1 MSQQSQKNA
10 RSLYHRWRSSSFS
23 EVVAQEHVTRT
34 LRNAVARGKIV
45 HAYLFCG
52 PRGTGKTSTARILAK
67 AVNCLDPQDGEPCN
81 HCASCVAMNEGRAI
95 DLIEIDAASNRGID
109 DARELRDKIKFS
121 PGESRYKV
129 YIIDEAHML
138 TSEASNAL
146 LKTLE
151 EPPEHAILILAT
163 TESHKILPTIL
174 SRCQHFD
181 FRRIPLQAIVDQL
194 KMICEGEGLVVGDG
208 VLDRVARMA
217 RGSLRD
223 AESLLD
229 QLVAYCGDRIELD
242 AAREVLGLSGEEL
255 VPDLADALRAGD
267 LARGFQLI
275 DDLASTGADLRHFA
289 RELVDHLRAL
299 VVAKSGAATSMT
311 EELRQEEMARLRAS
325 SEGWSYQRLLA
336 AIKAFGELDGR
347 MKQESFG
354 QVHLE
359 MAFMEAT
366 VLEAQAQPTG
376 MQAASSQVMAPVPP
390 AAVPSSVAVNRPS
403 DAAAG
408 GGREV
413 ASGGG
418 SDDKTKPG
426 VQQPE
431 PGNSEQAQGE
441 ERSSMTGL
449 PLDLATVRSQWRRVV
464 SDVGASGAK
473 AIAMALEG
481 GRPLKVTGDTVVVGV
496 DENRLWR
503 KTLEAPGAA
512 GKVGAA
518 LSAIFGMKVAV
529 RFEYGVKIAREAV
542 PPERDAVV
550 EAAVRELGFKI
561 ARVDSATDIRK
572 GGD

>member
-81 HCASCVAMNEGRAI
+81 RCASCVAMNEGRAI

-181 FRRIPLQAIVDQL
+181 FRRIPLQAIEDQL
-194 KMICEGEGLVVGDG
+194 KMICEGEGLVVGEG

-223 AESLLD
+223 AESILD
-229 QLVAYCGDRIELD
+229 QLVAYCGDRIELES
-242 AAREVLGLSGEEL
+242 AREVLGLTGEEL

-275 DDLASTGADLRHFA
+275 DGLASTGADLRHFA
-289 RELVDHLRAL
+289 RELVDYLRAL
-299 VVAKSGAATSMT
+299 VVAKSGAITSMA
-311 EELRQEEMARLRAS
+311 EEFRREEMALMQES

-347 MKQESFG
+347 MRQEPFG
-354 QVHLE
+354 QGHLE

-366 VLEAQAQPTG
+366 VLEEQVKPAGDAASRPISQLPPPQGVPSHVAVEERSDSVAIGGRETESVDASGSNLSPASQRPEPKG
-376 MQAASSQVMAPVPP
+376 SEVIQSEQQAAS
-390 AAVPSSVAVNRPS
+390 
-403 DAAAG
+403 
-408 GGREV
+408 
-413 ASGGG
+413 AS
-418 SDDKTKPG
+418 
-426 VQQPE
+426 
-431 PGNSEQAQGE
+431 
-441 ERSSMTGL
+441 L
-449 PLDLATVRSQWRRVV
+449 PLDLATVRSQWRRAV

-481 GRPLKVTGDTVVVGV
+481 GHPLKVTGDMVVVGV
-496 DENRLWR
+496 EENRLWR
-503 KTLEAPGAA
+503 KTLEAPGAT
-512 GKVGAA
+512 GKVAA
-518 LSAIFGMKVAV
+518 VLSTIFGMKVAV
-529 RFEYGVKIAREAV
+529 RFQYGVRMSLEAV

-561 ARVDSATDIRK
+561 ARVDPAGDTRK

>member
-1 MSQQSQKNA
+1 MYQQSQKNA

-23 EVVAQEHVTRT
+23 EVVAQDHVTRT

-81 HCASCVAMNEGRAI
+81 RCASCVAMNEGRAI

-181 FRRIPLQAIVDQL
+181 FRRIPLQAIEDQL
-194 KMICEGEGLVVGDG
+194 RMICEGEGLVVGDG

-289 RELVDHLRAL
+289 RELVDYLRAL
-299 VVAKSGAATSMT
+299 VVAKSGAATSMA

-336 AIKAFGELDGR
+336 AIKAFGELDGK

-366 VLEAQAQPTG
+366 VLEAPALGTSMPLAGAQALSPLPNSAT
-376 MQAASSQVMAPVPP
+376 PP
-390 AAVPSSVAVNRPS
+390 EVAVERPS
-403 DAAAG
+403 GATFDERPG
-408 GGREV
+408 LG
-413 ASGGG
+413 SGGG
-418 SDDKTKPG
+418 TNDKPKPV
-426 VQQPE
+426 VQFPESKVPE
-431 PGNSEQAQGE
+431 PIQGE
-441 ERSSMTGL
+441 ERSSTASL
-449 PLDLATVRSQWRRVV
+449 PFDLVTVRSQWRRVV

-481 GRPLKVTGDTVVVGV
+481 GQPSKVTGDTVVVGV
-496 DENRLWR
+496 TDNRLWR

-512 GKVGAA
+512 DKVGSA
-518 LSAIFGMKVAV
+518 LGAIFGTKVAV
-529 RFEYGVKIAREAV
+529 RFQYGVKIAREAV

-561 ARVDSATDIRK
+561 ARVDPATDTRK

>member
-1 MSQQSQKNA
+1 M
-10 RSLYHRWRSSSFS
+10 
-23 EVVAQEHVTRT
+23 
-34 LRNAVARGKIV
+34 

-81 HCASCVAMNEGRAI
+81 RCASCTAMNEGRAI

-151 EPPEHAILILAT
+151 EPPDHAILILAT

-181 FRRIPLQAIVDQL
+181 FRRIPLQNIVDQL
-194 KMICEGEGLVVGDG
+194 KMICEHEGLTAGEG

-229 QLVAYCGDRIELD
+229 QLVAYCGDRIELE
-242 AAREVLGLSGEEL
+242 AAREVLGLTGEES
-255 VPDLADALRAGD
+255 VPDLADALRSGD
-267 LARGFQLI
+267 LVHGFQLI
-275 DDLASTGADLRHFA
+275 DGLASMGADLRHFA
-289 RELVDHLRAL
+289 RELVDYLRAL
-299 VVAKSGAATSMT
+299 VVAKSGAATSLAG
-311 EELRQEEMARLRAS
+311 EFRHEEMARLRAS
-325 SEGWSYQRLLA
+325 SEGWSYQRLLT

-347 MKQESFG
+347 MKQESFS

-359 MAFMEAT
+359 MAFMEAAL
-366 VLEAQAQPTG
+366 LEEPVQLRGAATTQQAVSPSPT
-376 MQAASSQVMAPVPP
+376 SPVAP
-390 AAVPSSVAVNRPS
+390 AAAQRALETAADAGRRTAPEIEPKPVA
-403 DAAAG
+403 
-408 GGREV
+408 
-413 ASGGG
+413 
-418 SDDKTKPG
+418 
-426 VQQPE
+426 QQPE
-431 PGNSEQAQGE
+431 PRSSETAQGAQHLP
-441 ERSSMTGL
+441 SVVL
-449 PLDLATVRSQWRRVV
+449 PLDLATVRSQWRRAV
-464 SDVGASGAK
+464 SEIGASGATK
-473 AIAMALEG
+473 IAMALEG
-481 GRPLKVTGDTVVVGV
+481 GHPVKVAGDTVVIGI

-503 KTLEAPGAA
+503 KTLEAPGAS
-512 GKVGAA
+512 GKVAAVLGALFEA
-518 LSAIFGMKVAV
+518 KVAV
-529 RFEYGVKIAREAV
+529 RFEYGVKMSREAM

-561 ARVDSATDIRK
+561 ARVDPAGDTRR